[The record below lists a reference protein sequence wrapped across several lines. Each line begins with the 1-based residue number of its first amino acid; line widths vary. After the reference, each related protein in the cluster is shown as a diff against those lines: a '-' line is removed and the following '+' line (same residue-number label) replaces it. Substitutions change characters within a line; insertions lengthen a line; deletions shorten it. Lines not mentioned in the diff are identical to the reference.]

1 MSWLIIW
8 LIDVFLKW
16 LDWLLGERKRRKST
30 KFMILK
36 KVFYIQPPRPT
47 TGETEVQHHPS
58 WLFALEKSTCLCRQ
72 RVGGSL
78 GWSKAELHKHQS
90 IFEMEWMSGNA
101 ELTVWSGS
109 RQRLVSTT
117 SAAPS
122 QARPPSDAALKKPG
136 KRRNRHIWKTSN
148 RCFWKDNIDCYL
160 YYLLFTIFFNRTM
173 STFAILTYIKKYRL
187 GKLSFKKKNGK
198 KMGHCPLLATPP

>member
-1 MSWLIIW
+1 MSGCE
-8 LIDVFLKW
+8 LIDYLIDWCLPQVTRL
-16 LDWLLGERKRRKST
+16 LDWLLGERKRHKST
-30 KFMILK
+30 KFMIHK
-36 KVFYIQPPRPT
+36 KVFYIQPPRPM
-47 TGETEVQHHPS
+47 TGETTMPTEVQHHPS
-58 WLFALEKSTCLCRQ
+58 WLFALEKSTRLCRQ

-148 RCFWKDNIDCYL
+148 RCFRKDNIDCFL
-160 YYLLFTIFFNRTM
+160 YYLLFFLIERCLLSQYLLTLRNTALRE
-173 STFAILTYIKKYRL
+173 ALIL
-187 GKLSFKKKNGK
+187 KKKR
-198 KMGHCPLLATPP
+198 

>member
-1 MSWLIIW
+1 MSPSSDLIVG
-8 LIDVFLKW
+8 LIVRREKETQEYQVYDTQKGVLYSTTKTN
-16 LDWLLGERKRRKST
+16 DWRDNNAHWSST
-30 KFMILK
+30 PPILTVCSWK
-36 KVFYIQPPRPT
+36 IDTPVPP
-47 TGETEVQHHPS
+47 E
-58 WLFALEKSTCLCRQ
+58 
-72 RVGGSL
+72 
-78 GWSKAELHKHQS
+78 GWRWSEAELHKHQS

-148 RCFWKDNIDCYL
+148 RCFRKDNIDCFL
-160 YYLLFTIFFNRTM
+160 YYLLFFLIERCLL
-173 STFAILTYIKKYRL
+173 SQYLLTLI
-187 GKLSFKKKNGK
+187 NT
-198 KMGHCPLLATPP
+198 A